1 MRWGD
6 SVLFRNS
13 ARGGDPSISRLFH
26 PPGFVLRGGSSER
39 SGARGS
45 GCRPILRA
53 SFPVSH
59 GADNLDQS
67 PEFHTRSK
75 MKMALY
81 PHDRRATPAP
91 PEKVWRGAESVA
103 HSISKYIRWRRKES
117 PASAPSRAPVRDSC

>member
-6 SVLFRNS
+6 LVLSRNS

-26 PPGFVLRGGSSER
+26 ASGFVLRGGSSER

-53 SFPVSH
+53 SFPVYR
-59 GADNLDQS
+59 GADNLDQN
-67 PEFHTRSK
+67 PGFHIRSK

-81 PHDRRATPAP
+81 LHDRKATRAPL
-91 PEKVWRGAESVA
+91 EKVWREVESVA
-103 HSISKYIRWRRKES
+103 RSISKYTRWRRKES
-117 PASAPSRAPVRDSC
+117 PASAPSRAPLRDSC